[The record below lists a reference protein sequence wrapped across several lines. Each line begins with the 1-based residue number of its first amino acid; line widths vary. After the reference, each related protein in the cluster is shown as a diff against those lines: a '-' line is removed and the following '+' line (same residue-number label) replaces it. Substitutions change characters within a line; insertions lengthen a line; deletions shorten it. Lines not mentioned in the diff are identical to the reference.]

1 MAIKE
6 MLNLNEYVEENVIEL
21 CYNDTQYNAFI
32 LKKIFDDNNDLV
44 TDIIIVPKEEDNNFV
59 FAYRYKL
66 ENISSISMV
75 SLNPFVV
82 SIEFAEYIKN
92 SLGIN
97 LDFDMVDKLDLNI
110 IFTNKK
116 YIENTSNTTKPQF
129 TEDVLNLFQYD
140 GRLEYIKNFL
150 EENNENNDFRINL
163 LHVIKVNHT
172 KEQIYQVLMGIRNGL
187 TKGKIQEFTW
197 SRLKPDQ
204 MEQVRLGLENN
215 LSTRQVRRYSVNLE
229 YSADQMRLYRLE
241 LQETPKSNVVYKKR
255 KKRFNILYGW
265 K

>member
-1 MAIKE
+1 MEIKE
-6 MLNLNEYVEENVIEL
+6 MLNLNEYIEENVIEL

-32 LKKIFDDNNDLV
+32 LKKIFNDNNDLV
-44 TDIIIVPKEEDNNFV
+44 TDIIVVPKEEDNNFV

-75 SLNPFVV
+75 SLNPFAV

-129 TEDVLNLFQYD
+129 TEDVLNLF
-140 GRLEYIKNFL
+140 
-150 EENNENNDFRINL
+150 
-163 LHVIKVNHT
+163 
-172 KEQIYQVLMGIRNGL
+172 
-187 TKGKIQEFTW
+187 
-197 SRLKPDQ
+197 
-204 MEQVRLGLENN
+204 
-215 LSTRQVRRYSVNLE
+215 
-229 YSADQMRLYRLE
+229 
-241 LQETPKSNVVYKKR
+241 
-255 KKRFNILYGW
+255 
-265 K
+265 